1 MQAIKALVITMSV
14 LLVAGLALLG
24 YGMYSKARKL
34 SAPAEPA
41 PLAAAAPPAAG
52 AAFGNVPVTLAP
64 GARIEE
70 MTAVGPRLALR
81 IAEGESQRI
90 LVLDPATGMVAG
102 AFLLSPAGR

>member
-34 SAPAEPA
+34 SAPAEPP
-41 PLAAAAPPAAG
+41 PLAAAAPAAG